1 MILFLGHGTNLQTL
15 NCPRQTKI
23 DLHDIDVLVLVK
35 YIYIMVK

>member
-1 MILFLGHGTNLQTL
+1 MIQHDFITL